1 MLKEK
6 KIKDIISTT
15 KTFMQASSIY
25 LHTNNYITKQKKKL
39 CYERI
44 VIKVQKREVIYN
56 LAIKKNVKA

>member
-25 LHTNNYITKQKKKL
+25 LHTNNYITKQKKNYVMK
-39 CYERI
+39 ES
-44 VIKVQKREVIYN
+44 
-56 LAIKKNVKA
+56 